1 MIPTSRH
8 LQFASGYIGL
18 GMLSE
23 ASDELEAIEGE
34 DRLSA
39 EVMAVRCDFHMAAK
53 QWDLLVAVSHEL
65 TRQKPELP
73 KGWLNWAYALRELNR
88 VPEAKWVL
96 LEAERIHGEA
106 CGLVNYNLACYCC
119 LLGDQTAAKEWLSRA
134 CKLDAHWKK
143 AALDDKDFKAM
154 WDDIAAMK

>member
-18 GMLSE
+18 GLLNE
-23 ASDELEAIEGE
+23 ASEELEAIEGD

-39 EVMAVRCDFHMAAK
+39 EVMAVRSDLYRAAK
-53 QWDLLVAVSHEL
+53 QWDLLVAVSREL
-65 TRQKPELP
+65 ARQRPEIP
-73 KGWLNWAYALRELNR
+73 KGWIHWAYALRELNR
-88 VPEAKWVL
+88 IPEAKWVL
-96 LEAERIHGEA
+96 LEAERIHGEK
-106 CGLVNYNLACYCC
+106 CGLVIYNLACYCC
-119 LLGDQTAAKEWLSRA
+119 LLGDHAAAKEWLSRA

-143 AALDDKDFKAM
+143 AALDDEDLKAM